1 MSKAIFPGTF
11 DPFTIGH
18 EAIVKRTLTFM
29 DEVVIAIVNNPEKH
43 ALFSVEERVRQISE
57 VFKDEPRVSV
67 ISFEGATPDIALEV
81 GAQAIIR
88 GVRSVKDFEYEENLA
103 FIYKKMSDIE
113 TILLYT
119 DPELAFV
126 SSSIVREMIKF
137 GKDPSEFVPFKLKI
151 ETFRSSEC
159 KAKLV

>member
-1 MSKAIFPGTF
+1 MSKALFPGTF

-29 DEVVIAIVNNPEKH
+29 DEVVIAIVNNMEKN
-43 ALFSVEERVRQISE
+43 AMFTVEERVQQIRE
-57 VFKDEPRVSV
+57 LYKDEPRVKV
-67 ISFEGATPDIALEV
+67 ISFAGATPDIALEV
-81 GAQAIIR
+81 GANAIVR

-103 FIYKKMSDIE
+103 FIYKKMCGIE

-119 DPELAFV
+119 DPELACV

-137 GKDPSEFVPFKLKI
+137 GKDPSEFVPFELRI
-151 ETFRSSEC
+151 DN
-159 KAKLV
+159 

>member
-1 MSKAIFPGTF
+1 MSKALFPGTF

-29 DEVVIAIVNNPEKH
+29 DEVVIAIVNNMEKN
-43 ALFSVEERVRQISE
+43 AMFPVEERVQQIRE
-57 VFKDEPRVSV
+57 LYQDEPRVQV
-67 ISFEGATPDIALEV
+67 IAFEGATPDIAVEV
-81 GAQAIIR
+81 GANAIVR

-103 FIYKKMSDIE
+103 FIYKKMCGIE

-119 DPELAFV
+119 DPELACV

-151 ETFRSSEC
+151 DN
-159 KAKLV
+159 

>member
-1 MSKAIFPGTF
+1 MSKALFPGTF

-29 DEVVIAIVNNPEKH
+29 DEVVIAIVNNMEKN
-43 ALFSVEERVRQISE
+43 AMFPVEERVQQIRE
-57 VFKDEPRVSV
+57 LYKDEPRVKV
-67 ISFEGATPDIALEV
+67 ISFAGATPDIALEV
-81 GAQAIIR
+81 GANAIVR

-103 FIYKKMSDIE
+103 FIYKKMCGIE

-119 DPELAFV
+119 DPELACV

-137 GKDPSEFVPFKLKI
+137 GKDPSEFVPFELKI
-151 ETFRSSEC
+151 Q
-159 KAKLV
+159 

>member
-1 MSKAIFPGTF
+1 MSKALFPGTF
-11 DPFTIGH
+11 DPFSIGH

-29 DEVVIAIVNNPEKH
+29 DEVVIAIVNNMEKN
-43 ALFSVEERVRQISE
+43 AMFPVEERVQQIRE
-57 VFKDEPRVSV
+57 LYKDEPRVKV
-67 ISFEGATPDIALEV
+67 ISFAGAIPDIALEV
-81 GAQAIIR
+81 GANAIVR

-103 FIYKKMSDIE
+103 FIYKKMCGIE

-119 DPELAFV
+119 DPELACV

-151 ETFRSSEC
+151 DN
-159 KAKLV
+159 

>member
-1 MSKAIFPGTF
+1 MSKALFPGTF

-29 DEVVIAIVNNPEKH
+29 DEVVIAIVNNMEKN
-43 ALFSVEERVRQISE
+43 AMFPVEERVQQIRE
-57 VFKDEPRVSV
+57 LYKDEPRVSV
-67 ISFEGATPDIALEV
+67 LSFEGATPDIALEV
-81 GAQAIIR
+81 GANAIVR
-88 GVRSVKDFEYEENLA
+88 GVRRLKDFEYEESLA
-103 FIYKKMSDIE
+103 FIYKKMCGIE

-119 DPELAFV
+119 DPELACV

-151 ETFRSSEC
+151 DN
-159 KAKLV
+159 

>member
-1 MSKAIFPGTF
+1 MSKALFPGTF

-29 DEVVIAIVNNPEKH
+29 DEVVIAIVNNMEKN
-43 ALFSVEERVRQISE
+43 AMFPVEERVRQIRE
-57 VFKDEPRVSV
+57 LYKDEPRVSV
-67 ISFEGATPDIALEV
+67 LSFEGATPDATPDIALEV
-81 GAQAIIR
+81 GANAIVR

-103 FIYKKMSDIE
+103 FIYKKMCGIE

-119 DPELAFV
+119 DPELACV

-151 ETFRSSEC
+151 DN
-159 KAKLV
+159 

>member
-1 MSKAIFPGTF
+1 MSKALFPGTF

-29 DEVVIAIVNNPEKH
+29 DEVVIAIVNNMEKN
-43 ALFSVEERVRQISE
+43 AMFPVEERVQQICE
-57 VFKDEPRVSV
+57 LYKDEPRVKV
-67 ISFEGATPDIALEV
+67 ISFAGATPDIALEV
-81 GAQAIIR
+81 GANAIVR

-103 FIYKKMSDIE
+103 FIYKKMCGIE

-119 DPELAFV
+119 DPELACV

-137 GKDPSEFVPFKLKI
+137 GKDPSEFVPFELRI
-151 ETFRSSEC
+151 DN
-159 KAKLV
+159 

>member
-1 MSKAIFPGTF
+1 MSKALFPGTF

-29 DEVVIAIVNNPEKH
+29 DEVVIAIVNNMEKN
-43 ALFSVEERVRQISE
+43 AMLPVEERVQQIRE
-57 VFKDEPRVSV
+57 LYKDEPRVKV
-67 ISFEGATPDIALEV
+67 ISFAGATPDIALEV
-81 GAQAIIR
+81 GANAIVR

-103 FIYKKMSDIE
+103 FIYKKMCGIE

-119 DPELAFV
+119 DPELACV

-137 GKDPSEFVPFKLKI
+137 GKDPSEFVPFELRI
-151 ETFRSSEC
+151 DN
-159 KAKLV
+159 

>member
-1 MSKAIFPGTF
+1 MSKALFPGTF

-29 DEVVIAIVNNPEKH
+29 DEVVIAIVNNMEKN
-43 ALFSVEERVRQISE
+43 AMFPVEERVQQIRE
-57 VFKDEPRVSV
+57 LYKDEPRVKV
-67 ISFEGATPDIALEV
+67 ISFAGATPDIALEV
-81 GAQAIIR
+81 GANALVR

-103 FIYKKMSDIE
+103 FIYKKMCGIE

-119 DPELAFV
+119 DPELACV

-137 GKDPSEFVPFKLKI
+137 GKDPSEFVPFELRI
-151 ETFRSSEC
+151 DN
-159 KAKLV
+159 

>member
-1 MSKAIFPGTF
+1 MSKALFPGTF

-29 DEVVIAIVNNPEKH
+29 DEVVIAIVNNMEKN
-43 ALFSVEERVRQISE
+43 AMFPVEERVQQIRE
-57 VFKDEPRVSV
+57 LYKDDPRVKV
-67 ISFEGATPDIALEV
+67 ISFAGATPDIALEV
-81 GAQAIIR
+81 GANAIVR

-103 FIYKKMSDIE
+103 FIYKKMCGIE

-119 DPELAFV
+119 DPELACV

-151 ETFRSSEC
+151 DN
-159 KAKLV
+159 

>member
-1 MSKAIFPGTF
+1 MSKALFPGTF

-18 EAIVKRTLTFM
+18 EAIVKRTLAFM
-29 DEVVIAIVNNPEKH
+29 DEVVIAIVNNMEKN
-43 ALFSVEERVRQISE
+43 AMFPVEERVQQIRE
-57 VFKDEPRVSV
+57 LYKDEPRVSV
-67 ISFEGATPDIALEV
+67 LSFEGATPDIALEV
-81 GAQAIIR
+81 GANAIVR

-103 FIYKKMSDIE
+103 FIYKKMCGIE

-119 DPELAFV
+119 DPEPACV

-151 ETFRSSEC
+151 DN
-159 KAKLV
+159 

>member
-1 MSKAIFPGTF
+1 MSKALFPGTF

-29 DEVVIAIVNNPEKH
+29 DEVVIAIVNNMEKN
-43 ALFSVEERVRQISE
+43 AMFPVEERVQQIRE
-57 VFKDEPRVSV
+57 LYKDEPRVKV
-67 ISFEGATPDIALEV
+67 ISFAGATPDIALEV
-81 GAQAIIR
+81 GANAIVR

-103 FIYKKMSDIE
+103 FIYKKMCGIE

-119 DPELAFV
+119 DPELACV

-137 GKDPSEFVPFKLKI
+137 GKDPSEFVPFELRI
-151 ETFRSSEC
+151 DN
-159 KAKLV
+159 

>member
-1 MSKAIFPGTF
+1 MSKALFPGTF

-29 DEVVIAIVNNPEKH
+29 DEVVIAIVNNMEKN
-43 ALFSVEERVRQISE
+43 AMFPVEERVQQIRE
-57 VFKDEPRVSV
+57 LYKDEPRVKV
-67 ISFEGATPDIALEV
+67 ISFAGATPDIALEV
-81 GAQAIIR
+81 GANAIVR
-88 GVRSVKDFEYEENLA
+88 GMRSVKDFEYEENLA
-103 FIYKKMSDIE
+103 FIYKKMCGIE

-119 DPELAFV
+119 DPELACV

-151 ETFRSSEC
+151 DN
-159 KAKLV
+159 

>member
-1 MSKAIFPGTF
+1 MSKALFPGTF

-29 DEVVIAIVNNPEKH
+29 DEVVIAIVNNPDKH
-43 ALFSVEERVRQISE
+43 ALFSVEERVRMISDLYE
-57 VFKDEPRVSV
+57 NDPRVQV
-67 ISFEGATPDIALEV
+67 IAFEGATPDVALAV
-81 GAQAIIR
+81 GANAIVR

-103 FIYKKMSDIE
+103 FIYKKMCGIE

-119 DPELAFV
+119 DPELACV

-151 ETFRSSEC
+151 DN
-159 KAKLV
+159 

>member
-1 MSKAIFPGTF
+1 MSKALFPGTF

-29 DEVVIAIVNNPEKH
+29 DEVVIAIVNNMEKN
-43 ALFSVEERVRQISE
+43 AMFPVEERVQQIRE
-57 VFKDEPRVSV
+57 LYKDEPRVKV
-67 ISFEGATPDIALEV
+67 ISFAGATPDIALEV
-81 GAQAIIR
+81 GANAIVL

-103 FIYKKMSDIE
+103 FIYKKMCGIE

-119 DPELAFV
+119 DPELACV

-137 GKDPSEFVPFKLKI
+137 GKDPSEFVPFELRI
-151 ETFRSSEC
+151 DN
-159 KAKLV
+159 